1 MGCQLGTGLQHAR
14 AVEEEQGE
22 VILLLL
28 RDPRINPNQQV
39 VEINLN
45 PAKIIRMMLI
55 TLFGGIH
62 KADNI
67 IYLKI
72 QDNVGLSPLHVAV
85 LLHLP
90 HFAALLL
97 AHTAID
103 PNIR

>member
-45 PAKIIRMMLI
+45 PAKVIRMMII
-55 TLFGGIH
+55 TLFGGMN

-67 IYLKI
+67 IYL
-72 QDNVGLSPLHVAV
+72 QDPGQRGPLPTACGRPASPSTLCCTS
-85 LLHLP
+85 P
-90 HFAALLL
+90 C
-97 AHTAID
+97 TYSY
-103 PNIR
+103 